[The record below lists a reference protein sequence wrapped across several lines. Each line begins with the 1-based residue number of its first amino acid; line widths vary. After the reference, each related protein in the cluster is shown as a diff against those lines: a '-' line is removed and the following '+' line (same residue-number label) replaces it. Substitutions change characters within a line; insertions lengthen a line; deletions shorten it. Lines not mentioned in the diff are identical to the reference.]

1 MTKKEYL
8 SRLERCLECI
18 ENSEREAAIQF
29 YAEYFDDAGEEN
41 TEKVISELGS
51 PEKLAREIITQSA
64 DQGNS
69 EQPAPD
75 SITNGES
82 FTSIDT
88 NTVNARI
95 TIILGSEYK
104 LDINYPEGTK
114 KPEVSISNGVLR
126 IEEKS
131 RISFGK
137 LFSPRTWRQAT
148 IDITVPDIEFNKF
161 NIETVNG
168 TVIIP
173 GVKLNSLHCET
184 VNGTHSISGVQA
196 RKIHCENVN
205 GAISV
210 QDCRVSEECHCETV
224 NGELKM
230 TGELM
235 GKLHL
240 ESVNG
245 AITFKTSMP
254 LGAFNANFE
263 TVSGSVYIN
272 GEKQRKQ
279 TSIRSNV
286 AEYRLFAETVNGS
299 IHAEFEA

>member
-75 SITNGES
+75 PITNGES

-114 KPEVSISNGVLR
+114 KPEV
-126 IEEKS
+126 
-131 RISFGK
+131 
-137 LFSPRTWRQAT
+137 
-148 IDITVPDIEFNKF
+148 
-161 NIETVNG
+161 
-168 TVIIP
+168 
-173 GVKLNSLHCET
+173 
-184 VNGTHSISGVQA
+184 
-196 RKIHCENVN
+196 
-205 GAISV
+205 
-210 QDCRVSEECHCETV
+210 
-224 NGELKM
+224 
-230 TGELM
+230 
-235 GKLHL
+235 
-240 ESVNG
+240 
-245 AITFKTSMP
+245 
-254 LGAFNANFE
+254 
-263 TVSGSVYIN
+263 
-272 GEKQRKQ
+272 
-279 TSIRSNV
+279 
-286 AEYRLFAETVNGS
+286 
-299 IHAEFEA
+299 